1 MKYNDEDFEN
11 YLNGKMPE
19 IQKIEFEKL
28 LISSSELK
36 NDFDRYK
43 KLKELI
49 TNTKSIR
56 LNEDY
61 SSTILYRF
69 RNNLQD
75 DKKVKP
81 FYNIGAC
88 ATAVAS
94 IMLGFILT
102 VNLFI
107 KNDID
112 KNSDFQSIIENEKDS
127 IINSFDITDRLISNA
142 DSESIQKIDSVYNDL
157 LFQNINAESDL
168 NNFYA
173 VTSDIENIDLEQ
185 FISDEKIDQI
195 YAQLMEKEF

>member
-81 FYNIGAC
+81 FYNIGAF

>member
-11 YLNGKMPE
+11 YLNGQMPE

-28 LISSSELK
+28 LISSSVLK

-49 TNTKSIR
+49 RNTKSIK

-75 DKKVKP
+75 DKKAKP
-81 FYNIGAC
+81 FYNIGAF
-88 ATAVAS
+88 AAAVAS

-107 KNDID
+107 KNDVN
-112 KNSDFQSIIENEKDS
+112 KNSDFQTIVENEKDS
-127 IINSFDITDRLISNA
+127 IINSFDISDRLISNA
-142 DSESIQKIDSVYNDL
+142 DSESIQRIDSVYNDL

-195 YAQLMEKEF
+195 YAQLIEKEF

>member
-1 MKYNDEDFEN
+1 MKYNDEDFKN
-11 YLNGKMPE
+11 YLNGKMLE

-28 LISSSELK
+28 LINSTELK

-43 KLKELI
+43 KLKKLI
-49 TNTKSIR
+49 TNTKSIK

-75 DKKVKP
+75 NKKAKP
-81 FYNIGAC
+81 FYNIGTF

-107 KNDID
+107 KSDVN
-112 KNSDFQSIIENEKDS
+112 KNSDFQSIVENEKDS

-142 DSESIQKIDSVYNDL
+142 DSESIQRIDSVYNDL

-173 VTSDIENIDLEQ
+173 VTSDVENIDLEQ

>member
-49 TNTKSIR
+49 TNTKSIK

-69 RNNLQD
+69 RNSLQD
-75 DKKVKP
+75 DKKAKP
-81 FYNIGAC
+81 FYNIGAF

-107 KNDID
+107 KID
-112 KNSDFQSIIENEKDS
+112 VNKNSDFQTIIENEKDS

-142 DSESIQKIDSVYNDL
+142 DSESIQRIDSVYNDL

>member
-81 FYNIGAC
+81 FYNIGAF

-142 DSESIQKIDSVYNDL
+142 DSESIQKIDSVYNEL

>member
-28 LISSSELK
+28 LIISSELK

-49 TNTKSIR
+49 TTTKSIR

-69 RNNLQD
+69 RNNIQN
-75 DKKVKP
+75 DKKAKP
-81 FYNIGAC
+81 FYHIGAF

-102 VNLFI
+102 VNFFI
-107 KNDID
+107 KNDVN
-112 KNSDFQSIIENEKDS
+112 KNSDLQTIIENEKDS
-127 IINSFDITDRLISNA
+127 IINSFDISDRLISNA
-142 DSESIQKIDSVYNDL
+142 DSESIQRIDSVYNDL